1 MIELALI
8 RSLMQ
13 KDFYDEHKGSRCPDR
28 LFSKDV
34 RKIKGTL
41 DQAMSKHE
49 RNLSLTELQA
59 LFFSDNG
66 TMTSANK
73 TSYEVLFNKL
83 SKEEPMNNDIAKEVL
98 SKLFQQMVGEEIA
111 NLGFDYVNGTKSNLE
126 PLRNILDS
134 YQDDFTPSFKFEG
147 DDISFDTLV
156 DHLNVK
162 YQWKFNIPS
171 LARRVEGL
179 SGGHFVIVGA
189 RPNTGKPSFHAS
201 IIASEG
207 GFIDQGAKCVVLCNE
222 EAYKRVGLRYLYCKS
237 NMSSDQVLENRKVAL
252 SRYEPVKQLLSIKDA
267 TDKRMEYVEQ
277 LAKSV
282 NPDIIVLDMGDK
294 FASMGSERSDIYL
307 KEAAIHA
314 RNIAKKYN
322 CAIIWMSQL
331 SAEAEGKI
339 NVNQSMLEGSK
350 TGKAAE
356 ADLMLLISKNPD
368 IEGQDSND
376 PQRHIRLAK
385 NKLTRWHGTVH
396 VELDVETGR
405 YSA

>member
-189 RPNTGKPSFHAS
+189 RPNTGKTSFHAS

-314 RNIAKKYN
+314 RNISKKYN

-385 NKLTRWHGTVH
+385 NKLTGWHGTVH

>member
-13 KDFYDEHKGSRCPDR
+13 KEFYEDHKGSKCPDR

-34 RKIKGTL
+34 RKIKNTL
-41 DQAMSKHE
+41 DEAMGKHE

-73 TSYEVLFNKL
+73 ASFEVLFSKL

-98 SKLFQQMVGEEIA
+98 SKLFQQMVGEEVA
-111 NLGFDYVNGTKSNLE
+111 NIGFDYVNGTKNNLE
-126 PLRNILDS
+126 PLRNILDN
-134 YQDDFTPSFKFEG
+134 YQDDFTPSFKFKG
-147 DDISFDTLV
+147 DDISFNTLV
-156 DHLNVK
+156 DHLNLK
-162 YQWKFNIPS
+162 FQWKFNIPS
-171 LARRVEGL
+171 LRRRVEGL

-189 RPNTGKPSFHAS
+189 RPNTGKTSFHAS

-237 NMSSDQVLENRKVAL
+237 NMSSDQVLENRKLAL
-252 SRYEPVKQLLSIKDA
+252 ERYDPLRNLLSIKDA
-267 TDKRMEYVEQ
+267 TDKNMDYVEQ
-277 LAKSV
+277 LAKSIK
-282 NPDIIVLDMGDK
+282 PDIIVLDMGDK
-294 FASMGSERSDIYL
+294 FATAGSERSDIYL

-322 CAIIWMSQL
+322 CVIIWMSQL

-385 NKLTRWHGTVH
+385 NKLTGWHGAVH

>member
-189 RPNTGKPSFHAS
+189 RPNTGKTSFHAS

-222 EAYKRVGLRYLYCKS
+222 EAYKKVGLRYLYCKS

-322 CAIIWMSQL
+322 CATIWMSQL

-385 NKLTRWHGTVH
+385 NKLTGWHGTVH

>member
-189 RPNTGKPSFHAS
+189 RPNTGKTSFHAS

-252 SRYEPVKQLLSIKDA
+252 NRYEPVKQLLSIKDA

-385 NKLTRWHGTVH
+385 NKLTGWHGTVH

>member
-189 RPNTGKPSFHAS
+189 RPNTGKTSFHAS
-201 IIASEG
+201 IIASKG

-267 TDKRMEYVEQ
+267 TDKRMDYVEQ

-385 NKLTRWHGTVH
+385 NKLTGWHGTVH

>member
-13 KDFYDEHKGSRCPDR
+13 KDFYDEHKGSKCPDR
-28 LFSKDV
+28 LFSKDI

-41 DQAMSKHE
+41 DEAMSKHE
-49 RNLSLTELQA
+49 RDLTLTELQA
-59 LFFSDNG
+59 LFFSGNN
-66 TMTSANK
+66 TLTSANK
-73 TSYEVLFNKL
+73 TSYEVLFTKL
-83 SKEEPMNNDIAKEVL
+83 SREEPMDNEIAKEVL
-98 SKLFQQMVGEEIA
+98 SKLFQQMVGEDIA

-126 PLRNILDS
+126 PLRNILDN
-134 YQDDFTPSFKFEG
+134 YQDDFTPSFRFEG

-189 RPNTGKPSFHAS
+189 RPNTGKTSFHAS

-207 GFIDQGAKCVVLCNE
+207 GFIDQGAKCIVLCNE
-222 EAYKRVGLRYLYCKS
+222 EAYKRVGLRYLYCKA
-237 NMSSDQVLENRKVAL
+237 NMSSDQVLEKRKIAL
-252 SRYEPVKQLLSIKDA
+252 ERYEPVRQLLSIKDS
-267 TDKRMEYVEQ
+267 TDKRMDYVEQ

-282 NPDIIVLDMGDK
+282 KPDIIVLDMGDK
-294 FASMGSERSDIYL
+294 FATAGSDRSDIYL

-322 CAIIWMSQL
+322 CVILWMSQL

-356 ADLMLLISKNPD
+356 ADLMLLLSKNPE

-385 NKLTRWHGTVH
+385 NKLTGWHGTVH

-405 YSA
+405 YTA

>member
-1 MIELALI
+1 
-8 RSLMQ
+8 MQ
-13 KDFYDEHKGSRCPDR
+13 KDFYDDHKGSKCPDR

-34 RKIKGTL
+34 RKIKQTL
-41 DQAMSKHE
+41 DTTMHKYE
-49 RNLSLTELQA
+49 RDVSLTELQA
-59 LFFSDNG
+59 LFFSNNG
-66 TMTSANK
+66 TMTSANRA
-73 TSYEVLFNKL
+73 SYEVLFSKL
-83 SKEEPMNNDIAKEVL
+83 SKEDAMNNEIAKEVL

-111 NLGFDYVNGTKSNLE
+111 NLGFDYVNGTKTNLE
-126 PLRNILDS
+126 PLRNILDN
-134 YQDDFTPSFKFEG
+134 YQDDFTPSFRFEG
-147 DDISFDTLV
+147 DDISFNTLLE
-156 DHLNVK
+156 HLNVK

-171 LARRVEGL
+171 LRRRVEGL

-189 RPNTGKPSFHAS
+189 RPNTGKTSFHAS
-201 IIASEG
+201 LIASEG

-237 NMSSDQVLENRKVAL
+237 KMSSEEVLENRDLAIK
-252 SRYEPVKQLLSIKDA
+252 RYAPVKELLSIKDA
-267 TDKRMEYVEQ
+267 TDKRMDYVEQ

-282 NPDIIVLDMGDK
+282 KPDIIVLDMGDK
-294 FASMGSERSDIYL
+294 FAVSGSDRSDIYL

-356 ADLMLLISKNPD
+356 ADLMLLISKNPE

-385 NKLTRWHGTVH
+385 NKLTGWHGTVH
-396 VELDVETGR
+396 VELDVERGI

>member
-1 MIELALI
+1 
-8 RSLMQ
+8 MQ
-13 KDFYDEHKGSRCPDR
+13 KDFYDEHKGSKCPDR

-34 RKIKGTL
+34 RKIKSTL
-41 DQAMSKHE
+41 DEAMGKHE

-59 LFFSDNG
+59 LFFSSNG
-66 TMTSANK
+66 TLTSANK
-73 TSYEVLFNKL
+73 TSYEVLFTKL
-83 SKEEPMNNDIAKEVL
+83 SREEPMNNEIAKEVL
-98 SKLFQQMVGEEIA
+98 SKLFQQMVGEEVA

-126 PLRNILDS
+126 PLRNILDN
-134 YQDDFTPSFKFEG
+134 YQDDFTPSFRFEG
-147 DDISFDTLV
+147 DDISFDTLL

-189 RPNTGKPSFHAS
+189 RPNTGKTSFHAS

-207 GFIDQGAKCVVLCNE
+207 GFIDQGARCVVLCNE

-237 NMSSDQVLENRKVAL
+237 NMSSDQVLEKRKVAL
-252 SRYEPVKQLLSIKDA
+252 ERYEPVRQLLSIKDA
-267 TDKRMEYVEQ
+267 TDKRMDYVEQ

-294 FASMGSERSDIYL
+294 FATAGSDRSDIYL

-322 CAIIWMSQL
+322 CVIIWMSQL

-356 ADLMLLISKNPD
+356 ADLMLLLSKNPD

-385 NKLTRWHGTVH
+385 NKLTGWHGTVH

-405 YSA
+405 YTA

>member
-189 RPNTGKPSFHAS
+189 RPNTGKTSFHAS

-252 SRYEPVKQLLSIKDA
+252 SRYEPVKQLLSIKDS
-267 TDKRMEYVEQ
+267 TDKRMDYVEQ

-282 NPDIIVLDMGDK
+282 SPDVIVLDMGDK

-322 CAIIWMSQL
+322 CVIIWMSQL

-385 NKLTRWHGTVH
+385 NKLTGWHGTVH

>member
-8 RSLMQ
+8 RSLRQ
-13 KDFYDEHKGSRCPDR
+13 KDFYEDHKGSKCPDR
-28 LFSKDV
+28 LFSKDI
-34 RKIKGTL
+34 RKIKNTL
-41 DQAMSKHE
+41 DEAMSKHE

-73 TSYEVLFNKL
+73 ASFEVLFSKL

-98 SKLFQQMVGEEIA
+98 SKLFQQMVGEEVA
-111 NLGFDYVNGTKSNLE
+111 NIGFDYVNGTKNNLE
-126 PLRNILDS
+126 PLRNILDN
-134 YQDDFTPSFKFEG
+134 YQDDFTPSFKFKG
-147 DDISFDTLV
+147 DDISFNTLV
-156 DHLNVK
+156 DHLNLK
-162 YQWKFNIPS
+162 FQWKFNIPS
-171 LARRVEGL
+171 LRRRVEGL

-189 RPNTGKPSFHAS
+189 RPNTGKTSFHAS

-207 GFIDQGAKCVVLCNE
+207 GFIEQGAKCVVLCNE

-237 NMSSDQVLENRKVAL
+237 NMSSDQVLENRRLAL
-252 SRYEPVKQLLSIKDA
+252 ERYDPLRNLLSIKDA
-267 TDKRMEYVEQ
+267 TDKNMDYVEQ

-294 FASMGSERSDIYL
+294 FATGGSERTDIYL

-322 CAIIWMSQL
+322 CVIIWMSQL

-385 NKLTRWHGTVH
+385 NKLTGWHGAVH

>member
-1 MIELALI
+1 MIELALL

-13 KDFYDEHKGSRCPDR
+13 KDFYDEHKGSKCPDR

-34 RKIKGTL
+34 RKIKSTL
-41 DQAMSKHE
+41 DEAMGKHE

-59 LFFSDNG
+59 LFFSSNG
-66 TMTSANK
+66 TLTSANK
-73 TSYEVLFNKL
+73 TSYEVLFTKL
-83 SKEEPMNNDIAKEVL
+83 SREEPMNNEIAKEVL
-98 SKLFQQMVGEEIA
+98 SKLFQQMVGEEVA

-126 PLRNILDS
+126 PLRNILDN
-134 YQDDFTPSFKFEG
+134 YQDDFTPSFRFEG

-189 RPNTGKPSFHAS
+189 RPNTGKTSFHAS

-237 NMSSDQVLENRKVAL
+237 NMSSDQVLEKRKVAL
-252 SRYEPVKQLLSIKDA
+252 ERYEPDRQLLSIKDA
-267 TDKRMEYVEQ
+267 TDKRMDYVEQ

-282 NPDIIVLDMGDK
+282 NPDVIVLDMGDK
-294 FASMGSERSDIYL
+294 FATAGSDRSDIYL

-322 CAIIWMSQL
+322 CVIIWMSQL

-356 ADLMLLISKNPD
+356 ADLMLLLSKNPD

-385 NKLTRWHGTVH
+385 NKLTGWHGTVH

-405 YSA
+405 YTA

>member
-189 RPNTGKPSFHAS
+189 RPNTGKTSFHAS

-267 TDKRMEYVEQ
+267 TEKRMEYVEQ

-385 NKLTRWHGTVH
+385 NKLTGWHGTVH

>member
-1 MIELALI
+1 
-8 RSLMQ
+8 MQ
-13 KDFYDEHKGSRCPDR
+13 KDFYDDHKGSKCPDR

-34 RKIKGTL
+34 RKIKQTL
-41 DQAMSKHE
+41 DTTMHKYE
-49 RNLSLTELQA
+49 RDVSLTELQA
-59 LFFSDNG
+59 LFFSNNG
-66 TMTSANK
+66 TMTSANRA
-73 TSYEVLFNKL
+73 SYEVLFSKL
-83 SKEEPMNNDIAKEVL
+83 SKEDAMNNEIAKEVL

-111 NLGFDYVNGTKSNLE
+111 NLGFDYVNGTKTNLE
-126 PLRNILDS
+126 PLRSILDN
-134 YQDDFTPSFKFEG
+134 YQDDFTPSFRFEG
-147 DDISFDTLV
+147 DDISFNTLLE
-156 DHLNVK
+156 HLNVK

-171 LARRVEGL
+171 LRRRVEGL

-189 RPNTGKPSFHAS
+189 RPNTGKTSFHAS
-201 IIASEG
+201 LIASEG

-237 NMSSDQVLENRKVAL
+237 KMSSEEVLENRDLAIK
-252 SRYEPVKQLLSIKDA
+252 RYAPVKELLSIKDA
-267 TDKRMEYVEQ
+267 TDKRMDYVEQ

-282 NPDIIVLDMGDK
+282 KPDIIVLDMGDK
-294 FASMGSERSDIYL
+294 FAVSGSDRSDIYL

-356 ADLMLLISKNPD
+356 ADLMLLISKNPE

-385 NKLTRWHGTVH
+385 NKLTGWHGTVH
-396 VELDVETGR
+396 VELDVERGI

>member
-13 KDFYDEHKGSRCPDR
+13 KDFYDDHKGSKCPDR

-34 RKIKGTL
+34 RKIKQTL
-41 DQAMSKHE
+41 DTTMNKYE
-49 RNLSLTELQA
+49 RDVSLTELQA
-59 LFFSDNG
+59 LFFSNNG
-66 TMTSANK
+66 TMTSANRA
-73 TSYEVLFNKL
+73 SYEVLFSKL
-83 SKEEPMNNDIAKEVL
+83 SKEDAMNNEIAKEVL

-111 NLGFDYVNGTKSNLE
+111 NLGFDYVNGTKTNLE
-126 PLRNILDS
+126 PLRNILDN
-134 YQDDFTPSFKFEG
+134 YQDDFTPSFRFEG
-147 DDISFDTLV
+147 DDISFNTLLE
-156 DHLNVK
+156 HLNVK

-171 LARRVEGL
+171 LRRRVEGL

-189 RPNTGKPSFHAS
+189 RPNTGKTSFHAS
-201 IIASEG
+201 LLASEG

-237 NMSSDQVLENRKVAL
+237 KMSSEEVLENRDLAIK
-252 SRYEPVKQLLSIKDA
+252 RYAPVKELLSIKDA
-267 TDKRMEYVEQ
+267 TDKRMDYVEQ

-282 NPDIIVLDMGDK
+282 KPDIIVLDMGDK
-294 FASMGSERSDIYL
+294 FAVSGSDRSDIYL

-356 ADLMLLISKNPD
+356 ADLMLLISKNPE

-385 NKLTRWHGTVH
+385 NKLTGWHGTVH
-396 VELDVETGR
+396 VELDVERGI

>member
-13 KDFYDEHKGSRCPDR
+13 KDFYEDHKGSKCPDR

-34 RKIKGTL
+34 RKIKNTL
-41 DQAMSKHE
+41 DEAMGKHE

-73 TSYEVLFNKL
+73 ASFEVLFSKL

-98 SKLFQQMVGEEIA
+98 SKLFQQMVGEEVA
-111 NLGFDYVNGTKSNLE
+111 NIGFDYVNGTKNNLE
-126 PLRNILDS
+126 PLRNILDN
-134 YQDDFTPSFKFEG
+134 YQDDFTPSFKFKG
-147 DDISFDTLV
+147 DDISFNTLV
-156 DHLNVK
+156 DHLNLK
-162 YQWKFNIPS
+162 FQWKFNIPS
-171 LARRVEGL
+171 LRRRVEGL

-189 RPNTGKPSFHAS
+189 RPNTGKTSFHAS

-237 NMSSDQVLENRKVAL
+237 NMSSDQVLENRKLAL
-252 SRYEPVKQLLSIKDA
+252 ERYDPLRNLLSIKDA
-267 TDKRMEYVEQ
+267 TDKNMDYVEQ
-277 LAKSV
+277 LAKSIK
-282 NPDIIVLDMGDK
+282 PDIIVLDMGDK
-294 FASMGSERSDIYL
+294 FATAGSERSDIYL

-322 CAIIWMSQL
+322 CVIIWMSQL

-385 NKLTRWHGTVH
+385 NKLTGWHGAVH

>member
-13 KDFYDEHKGSRCPDR
+13 KDFYEDHKGSKCPDR

-34 RKIKGTL
+34 RKIKNTL
-41 DQAMSKHE
+41 DEAMGKHE

-73 TSYEVLFNKL
+73 ASFEVLFSKL

-98 SKLFQQMVGEEIA
+98 SKLFQQMVGEEVA
-111 NLGFDYVNGTKSNLE
+111 NIGFDYVNGTKNNLE
-126 PLRNILDS
+126 PLRNILDN
-134 YQDDFTPSFKFEG
+134 YQDDFTPSFKFKG
-147 DDISFDTLV
+147 DDISFNTLV
-156 DHLNVK
+156 EHLNLK
-162 YQWKFNIPS
+162 FQWKFNIPS
-171 LARRVEGL
+171 LRRRVEGL

-189 RPNTGKPSFHAS
+189 RPNTGKTSFHAS

-237 NMSSDQVLENRKVAL
+237 NMSSDQVLENRKLAL
-252 SRYEPVKQLLSIKDA
+252 ERYDPLRNLLSIKDA
-267 TDKRMEYVEQ
+267 TDKNMDYVEQ
-277 LAKSV
+277 LAKSI

-294 FASMGSERSDIYL
+294 FATAGSERSDIYL

-322 CAIIWMSQL
+322 CVIIWMSQL

-385 NKLTRWHGTVH
+385 NKLTGWHGAVH

>member
-13 KDFYDEHKGSRCPDR
+13 KDFYEDHRGSKCPDR

-34 RKIKGTL
+34 RKIKNTL
-41 DQAMSKHE
+41 DEAMGKHE

-59 LFFSDNG
+59 LFFSANG

-73 TSYEVLFNKL
+73 ASFEVLFSKL

-98 SKLFQQMVGEEIA
+98 SKLFQQMVGEEVA
-111 NLGFDYVNGTKSNLE
+111 NIGFDYVNGTKNNLE
-126 PLRNILDS
+126 PLRNILDN
-134 YQDDFTPSFKFEG
+134 YQDDFTPSFKFKG
-147 DDISFDTLV
+147 DDISFNTLV
-156 DHLNVK
+156 DHLNLK
-162 YQWKFNIPS
+162 FQWKFNIPS
-171 LARRVEGL
+171 LRRRVEGL

-189 RPNTGKPSFHAS
+189 RPNTGKTSFHAS

-207 GFIDQGAKCVVLCNE
+207 GFIEQGAKCVVLCNE

-237 NMSSDQVLENRKVAL
+237 NMSSDQVLENRKLAL
-252 SRYEPVKQLLSIKDA
+252 ERYDPLRNLLSIKDA
-267 TDKRMEYVEQ
+267 TDKNMDYVEQ

-294 FASMGSERSDIYL
+294 FATGGSERTDIYL

-322 CAIIWMSQL
+322 CVIIWMSQL

-385 NKLTRWHGTVH
+385 NKLTGWHGAVH

>member
-1 MIELALI
+1 MH
-8 RSLMQ
+8 
-13 KDFYDEHKGSRCPDR
+13 KDFYDDHKGSKCPDR

-34 RKIKGTL
+34 RKIKQTL
-41 DQAMSKHE
+41 DSTMEKYE
-49 RNLSLTELQA
+49 RDVSLTELQA
-59 LFFSDNG
+59 LFFSNNG
-66 TMTSANK
+66 TMTSANRA
-73 TSYEVLFNKL
+73 SYEVLFSKL
-83 SKEEPMNNDIAKEVL
+83 SKEDAMNNEIAKEVL

-111 NLGFDYVNGTKSNLE
+111 NLGFDYVNGTKTKLE
-126 PLRNILDS
+126 PLRKILDN
-134 YQDDFTPSFKFEG
+134 YQDDFTPSFRFEG
-147 DDISFDTLV
+147 DDISFNTLLE
-156 DHLNVK
+156 HLNVK

-171 LARRVEGL
+171 LRRRVEGL

-189 RPNTGKPSFHAS
+189 RPNTGKTSFHAS
-201 IIASEG
+201 LLASEG

-237 NMSSDQVLENRKVAL
+237 KMSSEEVLENRDLAIK
-252 SRYEPVKQLLSIKDA
+252 RYAPVKELLSIKDA
-267 TDKRMEYVEQ
+267 TDKRMDYVEQ

-282 NPDIIVLDMGDK
+282 KPDIIVLDMGDK
-294 FASMGSERSDIYL
+294 FAVSGSDRSDIYL

-356 ADLMLLISKNPD
+356 ADLMLLISKNPE

-385 NKLTRWHGTVH
+385 NKLTGWHGTVH
-396 VELDVETGR
+396 VELDVERGI

>member
-189 RPNTGKPSFHAS
+189 RPNTGKTSFHAS

-356 ADLMLLISKNPD
+356 ADLMILLSKNPD

-385 NKLTRWHGTVH
+385 NKLTGWHGTVH

>member
-13 KDFYDEHKGSRCPDR
+13 KDFYDEHKGSKCPDR

-41 DQAMSKHE
+41 DEAMRKHE

-59 LFFSDNG
+59 LFLSDNG

-83 SKEEPMNNDIAKEVL
+83 SKEEPMNNEIAKEVL
-98 SKLFQQMVGEEIA
+98 SKLFQQMVGEDIA
-111 NLGFDYVNGTKSNLE
+111 NLGFDYVNGTKNNLE
-126 PLRNILDS
+126 PLRNILDN
-134 YQDDFTPSFKFEG
+134 YQDDFTPSFRFEG
-147 DDISFDTLV
+147 DDISFNTLV

-189 RPNTGKPSFHAS
+189 RPNTGKTSFHAS

-207 GFIDQGAKCVVLCNE
+207 GFIDQGARCVVLCNE

-237 NMSSDQVLENRKVAL
+237 NMSSDQVLENRKLAL
-252 SRYEPVKQLLSIKDA
+252 ERYEPVRQLLSIKDS
-267 TDKRMEYVEQ
+267 TDKRMDYVEQ

-282 NPDIIVLDMGDK
+282 NPDVIVLDMGDK

-322 CAIIWMSQL
+322 CVIIWMSQL

-356 ADLMLLISKNPD
+356 ADLMLLLSKNPD

-385 NKLTRWHGTVH
+385 NKLTGWHGTVH

-405 YSA
+405 YTA

>member
-13 KDFYDEHKGSRCPDR
+13 KDFYEDHRGSKCPDR

-34 RKIKGTL
+34 RKIKNTL
-41 DQAMSKHE
+41 DEAMGKHE

-73 TSYEVLFNKL
+73 ASFEVLFSKL

-98 SKLFQQMVGEEIA
+98 SKLFQQMVGEEVA
-111 NLGFDYVNGTKSNLE
+111 NIGFDYVNGTKNNLE
-126 PLRNILDS
+126 PLRNILDN
-134 YQDDFTPSFKFEG
+134 YQDDFTPSFKFKG
-147 DDISFDTLV
+147 DDISFNTLV
-156 DHLNVK
+156 DHLNLK
-162 YQWKFNIPS
+162 FQWKFNIPS
-171 LARRVEGL
+171 LRRRVEGL

-189 RPNTGKPSFHAS
+189 RPNTGKTSFHAS

-207 GFIDQGAKCVVLCNE
+207 GFIEQGAKCVVLCNE

-237 NMSSDQVLENRKVAL
+237 NMSSDQVLENRKLAL
-252 SRYEPVKQLLSIKDA
+252 ERYDPLRNLLSIKDA
-267 TDKRMEYVEQ
+267 TDKSMDYVEQ

-294 FASMGSERSDIYL
+294 FATGGSERTDIYL

-322 CAIIWMSQL
+322 CVIIWMSQL

-385 NKLTRWHGTVH
+385 NKLTGWHGAVH

>member
-13 KDFYDEHKGSRCPDR
+13 KDFYEDHRGSKCPDR

-34 RKIKGTL
+34 RKIKNTL
-41 DQAMSKHE
+41 DEAMGKHE

-73 TSYEVLFNKL
+73 ASFEVLFSKL

-98 SKLFQQMVGEEIA
+98 SKLFQQMVGEEVA
-111 NLGFDYVNGTKSNLE
+111 NIGFDYVNGTKNNLE
-126 PLRNILDS
+126 PLRNILDN
-134 YQDDFTPSFKFEG
+134 YQDDFTPSFKFKG
-147 DDISFDTLV
+147 DDISFNTLV
-156 DHLNVK
+156 DHLNLK
-162 YQWKFNIPS
+162 FQWKFNIPS
-171 LARRVEGL
+171 LRRRVEGL

-189 RPNTGKPSFHAS
+189 RPNTGKTSFLAC

-207 GFIDQGAKCVVLCNE
+207 GFIEQGAKCVVLCNE

-237 NMSSDQVLENRKVAL
+237 NMSSDQVLENRKLAL
-252 SRYEPVKQLLSIKDA
+252 ERYDPLRNLLSIKDA
-267 TDKRMEYVEQ
+267 TDKNMDYVEQ

-294 FASMGSERSDIYL
+294 FATGGSERTDIYL

-322 CAIIWMSQL
+322 CVIIWMSQL

-385 NKLTRWHGTVH
+385 NKLTGWHGAVH

>member
-13 KDFYDEHKGSRCPDR
+13 KDFYEDHRGSKCPDR

-34 RKIKGTL
+34 GKIKNTL
-41 DQAMSKHE
+41 DEAMGKHE

-73 TSYEVLFNKL
+73 ASFEVLFSKL

-98 SKLFQQMVGEEIA
+98 SKLFQQMVGEEVA
-111 NLGFDYVNGTKSNLE
+111 NIGFDYVNGTKNNLE
-126 PLRNILDS
+126 PLRNILDN
-134 YQDDFTPSFKFEG
+134 YQDDFTPSFKFKG

-156 DHLNVK
+156 DHLNLK
-162 YQWKFNIPS
+162 FQWKFNIPS
-171 LARRVEGL
+171 LRRRVEGL

-189 RPNTGKPSFHAS
+189 RPNTGKTSFHAS
-201 IIASEG
+201 IVASEG
-207 GFIDQGAKCVVLCNE
+207 GFIEQGAKCVVLCNE

-237 NMSSDQVLENRKVAL
+237 NMSSDQVLENRKLAL
-252 SRYEPVKQLLSIKDA
+252 ERYDPLRNLLSIKDA
-267 TDKRMEYVEQ
+267 TDKNMDYVEQ

-294 FASMGSERSDIYL
+294 FATGGSERTDIYL

-322 CAIIWMSQL
+322 CVIIWMSQL

-385 NKLTRWHGTVH
+385 NKLTGWHGAVH

>member
-1 MIELALI
+1 MH
-8 RSLMQ
+8 
-13 KDFYDEHKGSRCPDR
+13 KDFYDDHKGSKCPDR

-34 RKIKGTL
+34 RKIKQTL
-41 DQAMSKHE
+41 DTTMHKYE
-49 RNLSLTELQA
+49 RDVSLTELQA
-59 LFFSDNG
+59 LFFSNNG
-66 TMTSANK
+66 TMTSANRA
-73 TSYEVLFNKL
+73 SYEVLFSKL
-83 SKEEPMNNDIAKEVL
+83 SREEAMNNEIAKEVL

-126 PLRNILDS
+126 PLRNILDN
-134 YQDDFTPSFKFEG
+134 YQDDFTPSFRFEG
-147 DDISFDTLV
+147 DDISFNTLLE
-156 DHLNVK
+156 HLNVK

-171 LARRVEGL
+171 LRRRVEGL

-189 RPNTGKPSFHAS
+189 RPNTGKTSFHAS
-201 IIASEG
+201 LIASEG

-237 NMSSDQVLENRKVAL
+237 KMSSEEVLENRDLAIK
-252 SRYEPVKQLLSIKDA
+252 RYAPVKELLSIKDA
-267 TDKRMEYVEQ
+267 TDKRMDYVEQ

-282 NPDIIVLDMGDK
+282 KPDIIVLDMGDK
-294 FASMGSERSDIYL
+294 FAVSGSDRSDIYL

-356 ADLMLLISKNPD
+356 ADLMLLISKNPE

-385 NKLTRWHGTVH
+385 NKLTGWHGTVH
-396 VELDVETGR
+396 VELDVERGI

>member
-1 MIELALI
+1 MH
-8 RSLMQ
+8 
-13 KDFYDEHKGSRCPDR
+13 KDFYDDHKGSKCPDR

-34 RKIKGTL
+34 RKIKQTL
-41 DQAMSKHE
+41 DTTMHKYE
-49 RNLSLTELQA
+49 RDVSLTELQA
-59 LFFSDNG
+59 LFFSNNG
-66 TMTSANK
+66 TMTSANRA
-73 TSYEVLFNKL
+73 SYEVLFSKL
-83 SKEEPMNNDIAKEVL
+83 SREEAMNNEIAKEVL

-126 PLRNILDS
+126 PLRNILDN
-134 YQDDFTPSFKFEG
+134 YQDDFTPSFRFEG
-147 DDISFDTLV
+147 DDISFNTLLE
-156 DHLNVK
+156 HLNVK

-171 LARRVEGL
+171 LRRRVEGL

-189 RPNTGKPSFHAS
+189 RPNTGKTSFHAS
-201 IIASEG
+201 LIASEG

-237 NMSSDQVLENRKVAL
+237 KMSSEEVLENRDMAIK
-252 SRYEPVKQLLSIKDA
+252 RYAPVKELLSIKDA
-267 TDKRMEYVEQ
+267 TDKRMDYVEQ

-282 NPDIIVLDMGDK
+282 KPDIIVLDMGDK
-294 FASMGSERSDIYL
+294 FAVSGSDRSDIYL

-356 ADLMLLISKNPD
+356 ADLMLLISKNPE

-385 NKLTRWHGTVH
+385 NKLTGWHGTVH
-396 VELDVETGR
+396 VELDVERGI

>member
-1 MIELALI
+1 
-8 RSLMQ
+8 MQ

-189 RPNTGKPSFHAS
+189 RPNTGKTSFHAS

-267 TDKRMEYVEQ
+267 TDKRMDYVEQ

-356 ADLMLLISKNPD
+356 ADLMLLLSKNPD

-385 NKLTRWHGTVH
+385 NKLTGWHGTVH

>member
-189 RPNTGKPSFHAS
+189 RPNTGKTSFHAS

-385 NKLTRWHGTVH
+385 NKLTGWHGTVH
-396 VELDVETGR
+396 VELDLETGR

>member
-1 MIELALI
+1 MIELALL

-13 KDFYDEHKGSRCPDR
+13 KDFYDEHKGSKCPDR

-34 RKIKGTL
+34 RKIKSTL
-41 DQAMSKHE
+41 DEAMGKHE

-59 LFFSDNG
+59 LFFSSNG
-66 TMTSANK
+66 TLTSANK
-73 TSYEVLFNKL
+73 TSYEVLFTKL
-83 SKEEPMNNDIAKEVL
+83 SREEPMNNEIAKEVL
-98 SKLFQQMVGEEIA
+98 SKLFQQMVGEEVA

-126 PLRNILDS
+126 PLRNILDN
-134 YQDDFTPSFKFEG
+134 YQDDFTPSFRFEG

-189 RPNTGKPSFHAS
+189 RPNTGKTSFHAS

-237 NMSSDQVLENRKVAL
+237 NMSSDQVLEKRKVAL
-252 SRYEPVKQLLSIKDA
+252 ERYEPVRQLLSIKDA
-267 TDKRMEYVEQ
+267 TDKRMDYVEQ

-282 NPDIIVLDMGDK
+282 NPDVIVLDMGDK
-294 FASMGSERSDIYL
+294 FATAGSDRSDIYL

-322 CAIIWMSQL
+322 CVIIWMSQL

-356 ADLMLLISKNPD
+356 ADLMLLLSKNPD

-385 NKLTRWHGTVH
+385 NKLTGWHGTVH

-405 YSA
+405 YTA

>member
-1 MIELALI
+1 
-8 RSLMQ
+8 MQ
-13 KDFYDEHKGSRCPDR
+13 KDFYDDHKGSKCPDR

-34 RKIKGTL
+34 RKIKQTL
-41 DQAMSKHE
+41 DTTMNKYE
-49 RNLSLTELQA
+49 RDVSLTELQA
-59 LFFSDNG
+59 LFFSNNG
-66 TMTSANK
+66 TMTSANRA
-73 TSYEVLFNKL
+73 SYEVLFSKL
-83 SKEEPMNNDIAKEVL
+83 SKEDAMNNEIAKEVL

-111 NLGFDYVNGTKSNLE
+111 NLGFDYVNGTKTNLE
-126 PLRNILDS
+126 PLRNILDN
-134 YQDDFTPSFKFEG
+134 YQDDFTPSFRFEG
-147 DDISFDTLV
+147 DDISFNTLLE
-156 DHLNVK
+156 HLNVK

-171 LARRVEGL
+171 LRRRVEGL

-189 RPNTGKPSFHAS
+189 RPNTGKTSFHAS
-201 IIASEG
+201 LIASEG

-237 NMSSDQVLENRKVAL
+237 KMSSEEVLENRDLAIK
-252 SRYEPVKQLLSIKDA
+252 RYAPVKELLSIKDA
-267 TDKRMEYVEQ
+267 TDKRMDYVEQ

-282 NPDIIVLDMGDK
+282 KPDIIVLDMGDK
-294 FASMGSERSDIYL
+294 FAVSGSDRSDIYL

-356 ADLMLLISKNPD
+356 ADLMLLISKNPE

-385 NKLTRWHGTVH
+385 NKLTGWHGTVH
-396 VELDVETGR
+396 VELDVERGI

>member
-13 KDFYDEHKGSRCPDR
+13 KEFYEDHKGSKCPDR
-28 LFSKDV
+28 LFSKDI
-34 RKIKGTL
+34 RKIKNTL
-41 DQAMSKHE
+41 DDAMGKHE

-73 TSYEVLFNKL
+73 ASFEVLFSKL

-98 SKLFQQMVGEEIA
+98 SKLFQQMVGEEVA
-111 NLGFDYVNGTKSNLE
+111 NIGFDYVNGTKNNLE
-126 PLRNILDS
+126 PLRNILDN
-134 YQDDFTPSFKFEG
+134 YQDDFTPSFKFKG
-147 DDISFDTLV
+147 DDISFNTLV
-156 DHLNVK
+156 EHLDLK
-162 YQWKFNIPS
+162 FQWKFNIPS
-171 LARRVEGL
+171 LRRRVEGL

-189 RPNTGKPSFHAS
+189 RPNTGKTSFHAS

-237 NMSSDQVLENRKVAL
+237 NMSSDQVLENRKLAL
-252 SRYEPVKQLLSIKDA
+252 ERYDPLRNLLSIKDA
-267 TDKRMEYVEQ
+267 TDKNMDYVEQ
-277 LAKSV
+277 LAKSI

-294 FASMGSERSDIYL
+294 FATGGSERTDIYL

-322 CAIIWMSQL
+322 CVIIWMSQL

-385 NKLTRWHGTVH
+385 NKLTGWHGAVH